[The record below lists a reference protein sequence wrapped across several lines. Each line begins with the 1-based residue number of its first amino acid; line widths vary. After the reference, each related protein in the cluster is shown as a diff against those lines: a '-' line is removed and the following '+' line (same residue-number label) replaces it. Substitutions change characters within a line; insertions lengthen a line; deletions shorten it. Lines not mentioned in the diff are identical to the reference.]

1 MSSQICPVCGA
12 RSTVEL
18 KWADGQW
25 RCEIK
30 CPECGTSSAAT
41 NTQPGESRRRA
52 VAAWEAIGTI
62 ETSSRPMYAPLVG
75 MTFACLSVI
84 SAATA
89 LGPLWGVWALAWAL
103 LTCAAI
109 ACLTVSR

>member
-52 VAAWEAIGTI
+52 VAAWEAIEI
-62 ETSSRPMYAPLVG
+62 SRRPRYAPLVG
-75 MTFACLSVI
+75 MTLACVSVVC
-84 SAATA
+84 AATA
-89 LGPLWGVWALAWAL
+89 LGPLWGVGALAWAL

>member
-18 KWADGQW
+18 KWADGKW

-30 CPECGTSSAAT
+30 CPGCGTSSTAT
-41 NTQPGESRRRA
+41 NMQPGESRRLA

-62 ETSSRPMYAPLVG
+62 GTSRRPRYAPLVG
-75 MTFACLSVI
+75 MTFACLSVVC
-84 SAATA
+84 AATA
-89 LGPLWGVWALAWAL
+89 LGPLWGVGALVWAL
-103 LTCAAI
+103 LTCVTI

>member
-18 KWADGQW
+18 KWADGKW

-52 VAAWEAIGTI
+52 VAAWEAIEI
-62 ETSSRPMYAPLVG
+62 SRRPRYAPLVG
-75 MTFACLSVI
+75 MTFACLSVL
-84 SAATA
+84 SAAIA

-103 LTCAAI
+103 ITCVTI

>member
-52 VAAWEAIGTI
+52 VAAWEAIEI
-62 ETSSRPMYAPLVG
+62 SRRPRYAPLVG
-75 MTFACLSVI
+75 MTFACLSVVC
-84 SAATA
+84 AATA

-103 LTCAAI
+103 LTCVTI

>member
-18 KWADGQW
+18 KWADGKW

-41 NTQPGESRRRA
+41 NTQPGESRRLA
-52 VAAWEAIGTI
+52 VAAWDAIEI
-62 ETSSRPMYAPLVG
+62 SRRPRYAPLVG
-75 MTFACLSVI
+75 MTFACLSVV

-103 LTCAAI
+103 LTCVTI
-109 ACLTVSR
+109 ACLTVSS

>member
-18 KWADGQW
+18 KWDDGQW

-52 VAAWEAIGTI
+52 VAAWEAIGSI
-62 ETSSRPMYAPLVG
+62 ETGSRPRYAPLVG
-75 MTFACLSVI
+75 MTFAFLSVVC
-84 SAATA
+84 AATA
-89 LGPLWGVWALAWAL
+89 LGPLWGACALAWAL
-103 LTCAAI
+103 LTCVTI
-109 ACLTVSR
+109 ACLTVAR

>member
-18 KWADGQW
+18 KWADGKW
-25 RCEIK
+25 RCEIR
-30 CPECGTSSAAT
+30 CPRCDTSSAAT
-41 NTQPGESRRRA
+41 HERPGESRRRA

-62 ETSSRPMYAPLVG
+62 GTGSRPRYAPLVE
-75 MTFACLSVI
+75 MTFACLSVV

-103 LTCAAI
+103 LTCVTI
-109 ACLTVSR
+109 VCLTVSR